1 MCVVPRTSL
10 AMVSLGDLCGAGS
23 KVVRESRVLAGA
35 RVRSTTRSWD
45 APLRVIARLWTGS
58 CSRTQGPDT
67 LFYTL
72 FHTTHL
78 ANLS

>member
-45 APLRVIARLWTGS
+45 APLRVIDSEVVDRQLLSHAGS
-58 CSRTQGPDT
+58 
-67 LFYTL
+67 
-72 FHTTHL
+72 
-78 ANLS
+78 